1 MDSVIL
7 YAYRFKYRQC
17 ISTLDSHFPGSKTLE
32 PVPTS
37 DSSENV
43 NTWKHKTNSLQHK
56 RRNKVFLTSALASGF
71 ETSEAELEQRE
82 RTHRHKARVKNIRPP
97 FWDAGILG
105 DTGTISRVGRKS
117 ATKVMQFSST
127 GWIISS
133 RRFSRSPGLT
143 DCPWVSEDGCRM
155 LKCNYIGSLR
165 KRRSWAKHVC
175 LDTTKFVLLSFSTLI
190 ETICPG
196 HGAKT
201 LPKSAKVLF
210 WSTVVV

>member
-1 MDSVIL
+1 MRTDLSTDNASPRQTVISP
-7 YAYRFKYRQC
+7 R
-17 ISTLDSHFPGSKTLE
+17 SKTLE
-32 PVPTS
+32 PVHTS
-37 DSSENV
+37 DSCELNV
-43 NTWKHKTNSLQHK
+43 NTWKHKTNSPQHK

-71 ETSEAELEQRE
+71 ETSELEQHE
-82 RTHRHKARVKNIRPP
+82 RKHRHKARVKNIRPP

-165 KRRSWAKHVC
+165 QRRSSAKHVW

-190 ETICPG
+190 EMICPG

-210 WSTVVV
+210 